1 MATIVL
7 SAVGLAV
14 GNTLGGSV
22 LGLSTAIIGR
32 AAGAALGRSI
42 DERLLGQGSA
52 PVERGRVDR
61 FRLMGA
67 SEGAPVA
74 QVFGRMRVAGQVIWA
89 SRFREDVAV
98 SGGGKG
104 GPRRPQQRDFSYSVS
119 LAVALCEGE
128 ITRVGRV
135 WADGTEVA
143 RDDLNLRVYTGS
155 QTQTPD
161 PKMEAV
167 EGVGKVPAYRGMAYV
182 LFEDLGLEQFG
193 NRVPQFSFE
202 VFRPAAA
209 AAPEAAEDMAR
220 LVRGVCLI
228 PGTGEYALATKPV
241 YISRTLGEQEAVNV
255 NTPQGKADL
264 LVSLDALE
272 EELPNCGSV
281 ILVASWF
288 GDDLRCG
295 NCTIRPKV
303 EQTTADATAMPWT
316 VSGLGRG
323 AAPVVAQISGA
334 AVYGGTP
341 ADAAVIAAIREL
353 TARGQ
358 KVVFYPFILMDQL
371 AGNALP
377 DPYTG
382 SLGQP
387 ALPWRGRI
395 TLSAAPGRPGSP
407 DQTAVADA
415 QVATFFGTA
424 TPAHFVPG
432 VNGVGYSG
440 PVEWSLRRFI
450 LHYAH
455 LCAVAGGVDGFC
467 ISTEMRGLTQIRGA
481 SGFPAVARLR
491 TLAAEVKAILGPGC
505 QIGYAADWSEYHGY
519 QPEGTADKLF
529 HLDPLWS
536 DPAIDFVGI
545 DNYLPLSDWR
555 DGEDHAD
562 AAAGDIHDLDYLTG
576 NVAGGEYYDWYYH
589 SEEARAAQIR
599 TPITD
604 ADGEPWVW
612 RAKDIKGWWQGRHHD
627 RLGGVRQTVPSP
639 WVPQSK
645 PIWFTELG
653 CAAIDKGTNEPNKFL
668 DPKSS
673 ESALPRYSNGLR
685 DDLIQTQ
692 YLRAMHRHFAAA
704 TANPQSVVYAGR
716 MLDMARLHVWAWD
729 GRPFPQFPAN
739 RTLWSDAGNYTRG
752 HWLNGRTTFRP
763 LDSVVREICAR
774 AGVSDVVT
782 KRLHGLVKGYRV
794 DDTDTARAALQPLML
809 AFGFDVAERD
819 GALVCTTRSGTRPVL
834 LDPERLAIDDEAEA
848 RVTLTRAAAAEIAGR
863 IRLSF
868 VDADGDYDLRSSEAV
883 LADDVTYGVAQT
895 DLPLAL
901 SRADGVRIAERWLTE
916 ARVGREAVRFAL
928 PPSAA
933 ALGPGD
939 VVELPG
945 ETGLIRFRID
955 RVEQT
960 LLHAVEAV
968 RIEPEVYLPHEAE
981 EEVAG
986 ARPFLPPVPV
996 EALFMDLPLL
1006 RGDENPVAPH
1016 VAMSALPWPG
1026 SVALYT
1032 AVAEDDFVLNRILPQ
1047 PATMGVTLTALQS
1060 AAAGLWD
1067 RGPALRVKLIRGT
1080 LASVSEGLVLS
1091 GRNVAA
1097 LGDGVGDVW
1106 EVFQFVEAEL
1116 VAPRIYDLRLRL
1128 RGQAGSDGTMPAE
1141 WPVGTRFVLL
1151 DGVPG
1156 QIELAQ
1162 SARGQDRTY
1171 RWGPA
1176 NRPLDD
1182 ASFRE
1187 RVAQF
1192 RGIGL
1197 RPYRVAHLRAT
1208 PIAGGNIALGW
1219 TRRTRI
1225 DGDSWDGY
1233 EVPLAETSE
1242 LYLLRITVNGFQRR
1256 EVTTTAPGW
1265 TYTAAMQA
1273 ADGATGTVL
1282 LAVAQVSDRFGP
1294 GVLASIDLG
1303 L

>member
-7 SAVGLAV
+7 SAVGLAFGTSV
-14 GNTLGGSV
+14 GGSV

-32 AAGAALGRSI
+32 AAGAAIGRSI
-42 DERLLGQGSA
+42 DERLMGQGSA

-104 GPRRPQQRDFSYSVS
+104 GPSRPRQRDYSYSIS

-128 ITRVGRV
+128 ITRVGRI

-143 RDDLNLRVYTGS
+143 RDALNLRVYAGS
-155 QTQTPD
+155 ASQLPD

-167 EGVGKVPAYRGMAYV
+167 EGMGKVPAYRGMAYV
-182 LFEDLGLEQFG
+182 VFEDLALEQFG
-193 NRVPQFSFE
+193 NPVPQFSFE

-209 AAPEAAEDMAR
+209 GAPEAAEDIAR

-228 PGTGEYALATKPV
+228 PGTGEYALATTPV
-241 YISRTLGEQEAVNV
+241 YISRGFGEQEAMNV
-255 NTPQGKADL
+255 NSPQGKADL

-281 ILVASWF
+281 VMVVSWF
-288 GDDLRCG
+288 GNDLRCG
-295 NCTIRPKV
+295 SCTIEPKV
-303 EQTTADATAMPWT
+303 EQIAADGAAMPWT
-316 VSGLGRG
+316 VSGLARS
-323 AAPVVAQISGA
+323 AAQTVAQISSA
-334 AVYGGTP
+334 PVYGGTP
-341 ADAAVIAAIREL
+341 DDASVIAAIREMN
-353 TARGQ
+353 ARGQ
-358 KVVFYPFILMDQL
+358 KVVFYPFILMEQL
-371 AGNALP
+371 AGNTLP
-377 DPYTG
+377 DPYAG
-382 SLGQP
+382 AVGQP
-387 ALPWRGRI
+387 PLPWRGRI
-395 TLSAAPGRPGSP
+395 TLSVAPGQAGSP
-407 DQTAVADA
+407 DQTAAADA
-415 QVATFFGTA
+415 QVSAFFGA
-424 TPAHFVPG
+424 AAPGQFTPGPS
-432 VNGVGYSG
+432 GVGYGG
-440 PVEWSLRRFI
+440 PAEWSLRRFI

-455 LCAVAGGVDGFC
+455 LCAVAGGVDAFC
-467 ISTEMRGLTQIRGA
+467 IGSELRGLTQIRGA
-481 SGFPAVARLR
+481 VGFPVVVALR

-505 QIGYAADWSEYHGY
+505 KIGYAADWSEYHGY
-519 QPEGTADKLF
+519 QPEGTGDKLF
-529 HLDPLWS
+529 HLDPLWA

-545 DNYLPLSDWR
+545 DNYMPLSDWR

-562 AAAGDIHDLDYLTG
+562 AVWGDIHDLDYLTG
-576 NVAGGEYYDWYYH
+576 NVAGGELYEWFYH

-604 ADGEPWVW
+604 GDGEPWVW
-612 RAKDIKGWWQGRHHD
+612 RTKDIKGWWLNRHHD
-627 RLGGVRQTVPSP
+627 RVGGVRAAVASP
-639 WVPQSK
+639 WVPHSK

-653 CAAIDKGTNEPNKFL
+653 CAAINKGTNEPNKFL

-692 YLRAMHRHFAAA
+692 YLRAMHRHFAAPE
-704 TANPQSVVYAGR
+704 ANPQSTLYAGR

-729 GRPFPQFPAN
+729 ARPFPQFPAN
-739 RTLWSDAGNYTRG
+739 KTLWSDAGNYARG
-752 HWLNGRTTFRP
+752 HWINGRTTFRP

-774 AGVSDVVT
+774 AGVSEVVT
-782 KRLHGLVKGYRV
+782 RRLHGIVKGYRV

-809 AFGFDVAERD
+809 AYGFDVAERD
-819 GALVCTTRSGTRPVL
+819 GALVFASRSGTGAVV
-834 LDPERLAIDDEAEA
+834 LDPERLALDDEAEA

-883 LADDVTYGVAQT
+883 LADEVTYGVAQT

-916 ARVGREAVRFAL
+916 ARVAREVVRFAL
-928 PPSAA
+928 PPSAL

-945 ETGLIRFRID
+945 ETGAARFRID

-960 LLHAVEAV
+960 LLQAVDAV

-986 ARPFLPPVPV
+986 ARPFLAPVPV

-1006 RGDENPVAPH
+1006 TGEENPVAPH

-1026 SVALYT
+1026 SAALYA
-1032 AVAEDDFVLNRILPQ
+1032 AVADSDFVLNRILPQ
-1047 PATMGVTLTALQS
+1047 PATMGVTLTALQ
-1060 AAAGLWD
+1060 AARPGLWD

-1080 LASVSEGLVLS
+1080 LASVSEALVLA

-1097 LGDGVGDVW
+1097 LGDGISDVW
-1106 EVFQFVEAEL
+1106 EVLQFKEAEL
-1116 VAPRIYDLRLRL
+1116 IAPRTYDLRLRL
-1128 RGQAGSDGTMPAE
+1128 RGQAGSDGVMPTE

-1156 QIELAQ
+1156 QIDLPQ
-1162 SARGQDRTY
+1162 SVRGQDRTY
-1171 RWGPA
+1171 RYGPA
-1176 NRPLDD
+1176 SRPLDD
-1182 ASFRE
+1182 ASYRE
-1187 RVAQF
+1187 LVARFQ
-1192 RGIGL
+1192 GIGL
-1197 RPYRVAHLRAT
+1197 RPYPVAHLKAAT
-1208 PIAGGNIALGW
+1208 VPGGNIVAGW
-1219 TRRTRI
+1219 VRRTRV
-1225 DGDSWDGY
+1225 DGDNWDGLD
-1233 EVPLAETSE
+1233 VPLGEASE
-1242 LYLLRITVNGFQRR
+1242 LYLVRVTVNGFLRR
-1256 EVTTTAPGW
+1256 ELTVTVPNW
-1265 TYTAAMQA
+1265 TYSVADQA

-1282 LAVAQVSDRFGP
+1282 LSVAQVSDRFGP
-1294 GVLASIDLG
+1294 GVFRSLDLG